1 MFSDIES
8 NGILQAQE
16 EGGDPEQQVQTRI
29 HQIIINL
36 FVSTLQKSYE
46 S

>member
-8 NGILQAQE
+8 TGILQAQE

-36 FVSTLQKSYE
+36 CINYSTPMYN
-46 S
+46 